1 MSSRC
6 KNKIRTPGYFVKR
19 MRDSGFVVLKIFRE
33 YAKHDSRAWTILV
46 NPGGASV
53 YITCYFNR
61 ENNKDIEFELNDG
74 GFNIP
79 KNFFIKTDSIEVIT
93 EYLVNNGI
101 SNKDNWALK
110 SKFIRPG
117 LSNLN
122 GYQSRQ
128 PAAGG
133 WQHGSVNE
141 QVGSQEAAGGDTEAH
156 QRGADRKEIE
166 AHEAD

>member
-1 MSSRC
+1 MHSGGV

-19 MRDSGFVVLKIFRE
+19 MRDSGFIVLKIFRE
-33 YAKHDSRAWTILV
+33 YAKYDSLAWTVLV

-53 YITCYFNR
+53 FITCYFNR
-61 ENNKDIEFELNDG
+61 EQNQDVEFELNDG

-79 KNFFIKTDSIEVIT
+79 RNFFIKTESIEVIT
-93 EYLVNNGI
+93 EYLVSNGI

-110 SKFIRPG
+110 SKFIRPC

-128 PAAGG
+128 RSVGG
-133 WQHGSVNE
+133 WQHGSANE
-141 QVGSQEAAGGDTEAH
+141 QISP
-156 QRGADRKEIE
+156 KETTG
-166 AHEAD
+166 